1 MVWHGEFKM
10 HVGGDA
16 ALQELHESTA
26 ELGGVR
32 VGSLFRTIGVTVPY
46 RLDHR
51 GVVGSDIPYTVRLEH
66 LVFEMNMQHAPAFIK

>member
-16 ALQELHESTA
+16 AFQELHESTA
-26 ELGGVR
+26 ELGRVR
-32 VGSLFRTIGVTVPY
+32 VGRLFRTIGVTAPY

-51 GVVGSDIPYTVRLEH
+51 CVVCSNIPNTVR
-66 LVFEMNMQHAPAFIK
+66 FEPAAK